1 MQKKTIHIVFQVL
14 NFLSDPVLSFSF
26 QLTADEK
33 LLLLFLAKHKGHKG
47 IYPSLQ
53 TLAKELHV
61 HYRNVRRTLDR
72 LKKKKLVIVDYV
84 PGKSSNYILMIPLT
98 QGVDAPTPDQPSE
111 TPRASTPSHPGRTRP
126 DTQGVHAP
134 QSDKR
139 NNRVNKTER
148 ARKRAPLSAF
158 WKPSEQN
165 MIKCHEIANK
175 VGKSTDDLITKFKNL
190 QWRKEAT
197 SAYWD
202 GDFENFLI
210 DERAPAIMGDTRATP
225 KDQPRPQLR
234 DWTAERLAREAKE
247 ASQPKAQEAQ
257 EPVQPFECITPKEA
271 IARLRLLR
279 QGALSNGEDKTTH
292 PADPGDHHSR

>member
-1 MQKKTIHIVFQVL
+1 MEKTIHIVFQVL
-14 NFLSDPVLSFSF
+14 NFLSDPILSFSF
-26 QLTADEK
+26 ELTADEK
-33 LLLLFLAKHKGHKG
+33 LLLLFLAKHKGQKG

-53 TLAKELHV
+53 TLAKELHI

-98 QGVDAPTPDQPSE
+98 QGAHAPTQVQVNE

-148 ARKRAPLSAF
+148 APLSLA
-158 WKPSEQN
+158 WLPNDQN
-165 MIKCHEIANK
+165 LNKAREIGAK
-175 VGKSTDDLITKFKNL
+175 VGKSADDLITKFRNIQKS
-190 QWRKEAT
+190 KEAT

-202 GDFENFLI
+202 GEFENYLI
-210 DERAPAIMGDTRATP
+210 NERAPAIMTNGHAAP
-225 KDQPRPQLR
+225 KDAPRPTMR
-234 DWTAERLAREAKE
+234 DWTQERLDREASE
-247 ASQPKAQEAQ
+247 AKQKQEAQ
-257 EPVQPFECITPKEA
+257 EAPYIEPPTIPMKEV
-271 IARLRLLR
+271 LKMLK
-279 QGALSNGEDKTTH
+279 QKGALPNGEEKT
-292 PADPGDHHSR
+292 PAVDTSNHHGRGNGRY